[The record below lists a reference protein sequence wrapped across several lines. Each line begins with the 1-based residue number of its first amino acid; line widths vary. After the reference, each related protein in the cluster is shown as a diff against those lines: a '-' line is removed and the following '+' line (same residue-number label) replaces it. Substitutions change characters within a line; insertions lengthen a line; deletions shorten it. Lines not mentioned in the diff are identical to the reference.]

1 MTTFELF
8 GTGTPPFLLRRLAA
22 LLNRVTQN
30 ASGAERLPSLDVRPR
45 IWMNSAKCGR
55 RRGLTALAS
64 TGDERA
70 REPRWLV
77 VLGSTVAF
85 GTAFAFVIPPRTA
98 LYWYAF
104 PLFGI
109 AVPYLVEV
117 RRELTPRWWLTFAAA
132 GVVSPIALALDW
144 AFSGHIL
151 WNVLLLGHIARTP
164 ARNTAWLPLF
174 GASLVH
180 LFALKAA
187 TQTGRDLVGGVLSA
201 ALAGGILVVGTP

>member
-1 MTTFELF
+1 
-8 GTGTPPFLLRRLAA
+8 
-22 LLNRVTQN
+22 
-30 ASGAERLPSLDVRPR
+30 
-45 IWMNSAKCGR
+45 
-55 RRGLTALAS
+55 LTVLSS
-64 TGDERA
+64 TGDEGERG
-70 REPRWLV
+70 PRWLV

-109 AVPYLVEV
+109 AVPYLVEA
-117 RRELTPRWWLTFAAA
+117 RRELTPRWWLTFGAA

-151 WNVLLLGHIARTP
+151 WNVLLIGHVARSP

-201 ALAGGILVVGTP
+201 ALAGGILVVSGSPNGGVTRRPSR

>member
-1 MTTFELF
+1 MNPARPGRSRAPTMLSSTRDD
-8 GTGTPPFLLRRLAA
+8 G
-22 LLNRVTQN
+22 
-30 ASGAERLPSLDVRPR
+30 ERGPNW
-45 IWMNSAKCGR
+45 I
-55 RRGLTALAS
+55 
-64 TGDERA
+64 
-70 REPRWLV
+70 V

-85 GTAFAFVIPPRTA
+85 GTALAIVIPPRTA

-117 RRELTPRWWLTFAAA
+117 RRELTPRWWLTVAAA

-151 WNVLLLGHIARTP
+151 WNVLLLGHVARTP

-174 GASLVH
+174 GTSLVH

-187 TQTGRDLVGGVLSA
+187 TQTGRDLVGGMLSA
-201 ALAGGILVVGTP
+201 ALAGGILVASGTRTGGVTRSPDR

>member
-1 MTTFELF
+1 
-8 GTGTPPFLLRRLAA
+8 
-22 LLNRVTQN
+22 
-30 ASGAERLPSLDVRPR
+30 
-45 IWMNSAKCGR
+45 MNSAKSGR
-55 RRGLTALAS
+55 SRASTTPSS
-64 TGDERA
+64 TGDDGT

-77 VLGSTVAF
+77 VFGSTVAF

-151 WNVLLLGHIARTP
+151 WNVLLLGHIARSP
-164 ARNTAWLPLF
+164 ASNTAWLPLF

-201 ALAGGILVVGTP
+201 ALAGGILVVSGTPKGGVTRRPHL

>member
-1 MTTFELF
+1 MLPTTGVE
-8 GTGTPPFLLRRLAA
+8 G
-22 LLNRVTQN
+22 
-30 ASGAERLPSLDVRPR
+30 VR
-45 IWMNSAKCGR
+45 G
-55 RRGLTALAS
+55 
-64 TGDERA
+64 
-70 REPRWLV
+70 PRWFV

-85 GTAFAFVIPPRTA
+85 GAAFAVVIPPRTA
-98 LYWYAF
+98 LYWYVF

-109 AVPYLVEV
+109 AAPYLVEV

-144 AFSGHIL
+144 AFSGHVF
-151 WNVLLLGHIARTP
+151 WNVLLLGHVARTP
-164 ARNTAWLPLF
+164 ARNTAWMPLF

-201 ALAGGILVVGTP
+201 ALAGGIVVVSGTPSGVTRHPG

>member
-1 MTTFELF
+1 
-8 GTGTPPFLLRRLAA
+8 
-22 LLNRVTQN
+22 
-30 ASGAERLPSLDVRPR
+30 
-45 IWMNSAKCGR
+45 MNSAKSGR
-55 RRGLTALAS
+55 SRRSPMLSSTADD
-64 TGDERA
+64 GA
-70 REPRWLV
+70 RGPRWLI

-85 GTAFAFVIPPRTA
+85 GAVFAVVIPPRTA

-117 RRELTPRWWLTFAAA
+117 RRELTPRWWLTFAGA

-151 WNVLLLGHIARTP
+151 WNVLLLGHVARTP
-164 ARNTAWLPLF
+164 ARNTAWMPLF

-201 ALAGGILVVGTP
+201 ALAGGILVVSGTPHGGITRRPDR

>member
-1 MTTFELF
+1 
-8 GTGTPPFLLRRLAA
+8 
-22 LLNRVTQN
+22 
-30 ASGAERLPSLDVRPR
+30 
-45 IWMNSAKCGR
+45 
-55 RRGLTALAS
+55 
-64 TGDERA
+64 
-70 REPRWLV
+70 

-85 GTAFAFVIPPRTA
+85 GAAFAVVISPRTA

-109 AVPYLVEV
+109 AAPYLVEV
-117 RRELTPRWWLTFAAA
+117 RQELTPRWWLTFAAA

-151 WNVLLLGHIARTP
+151 WNVLLLGHVARTP
-164 ARNTAWLPLF
+164 ARNTTWLPLF

-201 ALAGGILVVGTP
+201 VLAGGILVVSGPRNGIATRRPDR

>member
-1 MTTFELF
+1 ML
-8 GTGTPPFLLRRLAA
+8 
-22 LLNRVTQN
+22 
-30 ASGAERLPSLDVRPR
+30 S
-45 IWMNSAKCGR
+45 
-55 RRGLTALAS
+55 S
-64 TGDERA
+64 TGDDRA
-70 REPRWLV
+70 GGPRWFV

-85 GTAFAFVIPPRTA
+85 GAALAVVIPPRTA

-104 PLFGI
+104 PLFGV

-132 GVVSPIALALDW
+132 SVVSPIALALDW

-151 WNVLLLGHIARTP
+151 WNVLLLGHVARTP

-201 ALAGGILVVGTP
+201 ALAGGILAVSGTRNGDATFRPDR

>member
-1 MTTFELF
+1 MSIDASL
-8 GTGTPPFLLRRLAA
+8 GC
-22 LLNRVTQN
+22 VTRHPSSAN
-30 ASGAERLPSLDVRPR
+30 RLPSLEVRPR
-45 IWMNSAKCGR
+45 IWRKLAKSGR
-55 RRGLTALAS
+55 SRGLTMLS
-64 TGDERA
+64 TTGDNAVRG
-70 REPRWLV
+70 PRWFV

-85 GTAFAFVIPPRTA
+85 GAAFAVVISPRTA
-98 LYWYAF
+98 LYWYVF

-117 RRELTPRWWLTFAAA
+117 RRELTPRWWLTFIAA

-151 WNVLLLGHIARTP
+151 WNVLLLGHVGRSP

-187 TQTGRDLVGGVLSA
+187 TQTGRDLIGGVLSA
-201 ALAGGILVVGTP
+201 ALAGGILVVSAT

>member
-1 MTTFELF
+1 MNWAQSGRSRAPTMRSPTEQRATR
-8 GTGTPPFLLRRLAA
+8 GPRL
-22 LLNRVTQN
+22 V
-30 ASGAERLPSLDVRPR
+30 
-45 IWMNSAKCGR
+45 
-55 RRGLTALAS
+55 
-64 TGDERA
+64 
-70 REPRWLV
+70 V

-85 GTAFAFVIPPRTA
+85 GAAFAVVIPPRTA
-98 LYWYAF
+98 LYWYVF

-151 WNVLLLGHIARTP
+151 WNVLLLGHVARTP
-164 ARNTAWLPLF
+164 ARNTAWVPLF

-201 ALAGGILVVGTP
+201 AFAGGILVVSGTRDGGATGATGR

>member
-1 MTTFELF
+1 ML
-8 GTGTPPFLLRRLAA
+8 
-22 LLNRVTQN
+22 
-30 ASGAERLPSLDVRPR
+30 S
-45 IWMNSAKCGR
+45 
-55 RRGLTALAS
+55 S
-64 TGDERA
+64 TGNGGA
-70 REPRWLV
+70 RGPRWIV
-77 VLGSTVAF
+77 VLGSTAAF
-85 GTAFAFVIPPRTA
+85 GTALAFVLPPRTA

-104 PLFGI
+104 PLFGV

-151 WNVLLLGHIARTP
+151 WNVLLLGHVASTP
-164 ARNTAWLPLF
+164 ARNTAWPPLF

-201 ALAGGILVVGTP
+201 ALAGGFLVVSGA